1 MTWTRS
7 ADEVLATLQDLVA
20 NGSVNPA
27 LPGGTQGES
36 SEIGGR
42 KKQVL
47 SDHASSVSLV
57 SFTSTEWIS
66 QSTP

>member
-7 ADEVLATLQDLVA
+7 EDKVLATLQDLVA
-20 NGSVNPA
+20 IDSVNPA

-36 SEIGGR
+36 SEIGGG
-42 KKQVL
+42 KKTGT